1 MAQKIATVPMYDLK
15 RSLFPVELL
24 LDWSPVKTI
33 YYLKEEERR
42 KGRQNES
49 GRNTKI
55 QLMLSHN
62 ERLRLSAYTVTF
74 HYCFR
79 SCIL

>member
-1 MAQKIATVPMYDLK
+1 MNDLK
-15 RSLFPVELL
+15 IRLFPVEIL

-33 YYLKEEERR
+33 YYLEEEEERR
-42 KGRQNES
+42 KGRQAES

-55 QLMLSHN
+55 QSMLSHN

-74 HYCFR
+74 HYCFG
-79 SCIL
+79 SCIP